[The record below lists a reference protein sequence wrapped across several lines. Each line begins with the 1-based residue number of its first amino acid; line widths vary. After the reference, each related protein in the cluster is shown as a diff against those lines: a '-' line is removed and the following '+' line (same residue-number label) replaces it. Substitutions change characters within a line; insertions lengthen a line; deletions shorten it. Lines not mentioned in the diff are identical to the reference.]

1 MERKVGY
8 ELREVQQ
15 LLHRKKEMHRSQ
27 HQTHLTHLQVRV
39 LLHVYKSE
47 VQVFQKDIESYLKIR
62 RSTATEMLK
71 ILERDGYIERIRL
84 EADARMK
91 VIHITDKTRF
101 LIDKMDQHL
110 QEIETTLIQKIPEQ
124 DLKTFFSVIDQIK
137 DNLK

>member
-1 MERKVGY
+1 
-8 ELREVQQ
+8 
-15 LLHRKKEMHRSQ
+15 
-27 HQTHLTHLQVRV
+27 
-39 LLHVYKSE
+39 
-47 VQVFQKDIESYLKIR
+47 
-62 RSTATEMLK
+62 MLK

>member
-27 HQTHLTHLQVRV
+27 HQTDLTHLQVRV
-39 LLHVYKSE
+39 LLHVYKSK